1 MCILK
6 NETKTKKRLQSCK
19 DGGNRRLERKENDCC
34 EGTSNVNFML
44 LFRLEPDHIR
54 LMHLKTLGFDLVF
67 PGYGDYFFKHQV
79 RIYQESPGKICWNWN
94 FLIPL

>member
-1 MCILK
+1 
-6 NETKTKKRLQSCK
+6 
-19 DGGNRRLERKENDCC
+19 
-34 EGTSNVNFML
+34 ML

-94 FLIPL
+94 FLILL